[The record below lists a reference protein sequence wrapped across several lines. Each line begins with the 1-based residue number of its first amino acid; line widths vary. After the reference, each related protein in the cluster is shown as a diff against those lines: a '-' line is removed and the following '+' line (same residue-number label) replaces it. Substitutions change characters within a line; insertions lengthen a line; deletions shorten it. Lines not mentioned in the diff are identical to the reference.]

1 MAKNK
6 VILTGFMGCGKST
19 IGRILAEKRGQE
31 FLDTDHYI
39 EQKQGRSI
47 SDIFATQGEEVFRDM
62 ETEAL
67 RELIQKQEPMVIALG
82 GGLPIGGNLYAA
94 ASSSSGRT
102 EPGTVSG
109 IRICVLSENHTGG
122 GLPAVKGRYD
132 KASFTD
138 GGSLYKDHRAFAAA

>member
-31 FLDTDHYI
+31 LLDTDRYI

-82 GGLPIGGNLYAA
+82 SEEIFMERNRCGSELFFGANGTGN
-94 ASSSSGRT
+94 
-102 EPGTVSG
+102 
-109 IRICVLSENHTGG
+109 C
-122 GLPAVKGRYD
+122 
-132 KASFTD
+132 
-138 GGSLYKDHRAFAAA
+138 

>member
-31 FLDTDHYI
+31 LLDTDRYI

-67 RELIQKQEPMVIALG
+67 RAHGDCTWRRPSDRRKSLWRRTG
-82 GGLPIGGNLYAA
+82 AA

-102 EPGTVSG
+102 EPGTVSR
-109 IRICVLSENHTGG
+109 IRICVLSENHTRG

-138 GGSLYKDHRAFAAA
+138 GGSLRKDYGASAAA